1 MKRIWLL
8 VPIVLAGCAQ
18 KEEAPSKPVVAVK
31 MAKAE
36 LADLALSIKVP
47 ATLFPR
53 EQATIAARVTAPIRE
68 LKAHKGDTVS
78 KGQVLAELENRDAI
92 AQRQEAAGA

>member
-8 VPIVLAGCAQ
+8 VPIVLAGCAH
-18 KEEAPSKPVVAVK
+18 KEEAPPKPVVAVK

-47 ATLFPR
+47 ATIFPR
-53 EQATIAARVTAPIRE
+53 EQATIALLRPRHWYGSGSASNA
-68 LKAHKGDTVS
+68 
-78 KGQVLAELENRDAI
+78 
-92 AQRQEAAGA
+92 